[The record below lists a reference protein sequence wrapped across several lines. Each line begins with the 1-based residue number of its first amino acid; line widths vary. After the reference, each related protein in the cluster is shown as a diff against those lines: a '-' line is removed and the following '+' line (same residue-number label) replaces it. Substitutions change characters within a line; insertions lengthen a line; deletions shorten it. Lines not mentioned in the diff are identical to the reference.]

1 MKITIHGLNFPWYRH
16 WHLSMCKIYEL
27 SKHCNDQRDI
37 IKCSLRQLSIASFL
51 RSNCCSVPDI
61 YSIIYLFYSTKFFKR
76 SDIWLNT
83 FQGRTNHQTLSKA
96 EHATKSIHRPHALS
110 KSLSER
116 APRHDQIF
124 FRTNARPNYV
134 FLQPSTQDQLF
145 YYLFFY
151 YYFFFTSKHFLRSS
165 TWQKKKNSQFEHTT
179 KNPQKPK
186 YYSGSIHDQTFPQV
200 DHTNK
205 NLLRGTNNSK
215 MLLGGNTAGRET
227 HEPTTRKTCAT
238 NKLKISG
245 NRGPNGI
252 KALRLWLTCLEF

>member
-1 MKITIHGLNFPWYRH
+1 MERVNSLGYLYQRLMKITIHGLNFPWYRH

-96 EHATKSIHRPHALS
+96 EHATKSIHRPRALS

-165 TWQKKKNSQFEHTT
+165 TWQKKKKISVRT
-179 KNPQKPK
+179 
-186 YYSGSIHDQTFPQV
+186 HDQKSTKTKIF
-200 DHTNK
+200 
-205 NLLRGTNNSK
+205 LRFNSRP
-215 MLLGGNTAGRET
+215 NISSGRL
-227 HEPTTRKTCAT
+227 HK
-238 NKLKISG
+238 
-245 NRGPNGI
+245 
-252 KALRLWLTCLEF
+252 

>member
-37 IKCSLRQLSIASFL
+37 IKFGLRQLSIASFL

-61 YSIIYLFYSTKFFKR
+61 YSIICLFYSTKFFKR

-145 YYLFFY
+145 YYLFFLL
-151 YYFFFTSKHFLRSS
+151 FFFSRVNTSSGRAHDKKKFSIRTHDQKSTKTKIFLRFNSRPNISS
-165 TWQKKKNSQFEHTT
+165 
-179 KNPQKPK
+179 
-186 YYSGSIHDQTFPQV
+186 
-200 DHTNK
+200 
-205 NLLRGTNNSK
+205 
-215 MLLGGNTAGRET
+215 GRS
-227 HEPTTRKTCAT
+227 HK
-238 NKLKISG
+238 
-245 NRGPNGI
+245 
-252 KALRLWLTCLEF
+252 